1 MRRTDDLPSLE
12 DVLAKSF
19 QEMKAGPAKPEVTT
33 STDTQAQPLTDD
45 GHTIQSY
52 TPPASRHGTYQA
64 PIHASAGE
72 SSFFTAPPE
81 HERKIPTPNDTS
93 HVVSTAASKTGDDFD
108 VAWGEEE

>member
-1 MRRTDDLPSLE
+1 MRRPDDLPSLK

-19 QEMKAGPAKPEVTT
+19 QEMKEGPAKPETT
-33 STDTQAQPLTDD
+33 ASTDTQESPSTGD
-45 GHTIQSY
+45 GHTIQSD
-52 TPPASRHGTYQA
+52 TPSDSRHGTYQA

-81 HERKIPTPNDTS
+81 HERKIPTANDTS
-93 HVVSTAASKTGDDFD
+93 HVVSAAASKTGDDFD